1 MVKKESYNTIMIS
14 IAMAAYNGEKY
25 IQEQLESYSK
35 QTVLPDELVVV
46 DDCSTDSTPEI
57 LKSFKE
63 KAPFKVVIITNE
75 KNIGSTKSFEKAI
88 KATSGNWICLSD
100 QDDVWTDNKIEEY
113 VKAINESDDKIGLI
127 YSDFEIVD
135 EKLIK
140 LQNVEYTAHKNSK
153 YCSNDASIF
162 LLTNPL
168 PGAAMILRREAV
180 FQTFPFST
188 KYHDNW
194 LAWAISVN
202 YRIKYLD
209 KKLYLYRQHNN
220 QQVGLGI
227 YKKDKQQKNF
237 FQKYIYDYE
246 KFKRRR
252 EARIKSLNENMIFYK
267 AANDFLNRF
276 HIKNELFKIV
286 SNGLEFYGS
295 RLEATERNRLKRLM
309 MLLPLLIKG
318 YYKYFESKRA
328 FSEFRRDIEFP
339 MIDKQSIL
347 QEN

>member
-1 MVKKESYNTIMIS
+1 
-14 IAMAAYNGEKY
+14 MAAYNGEKY
-25 IQEQLESYSK
+25 IIEQLESYCK
-35 QTVLPDELVVV
+35 QTILPDELVVV
-46 DDCSTDSTPEI
+46 DDCSTDSTPKI

-63 KAPFKVVIITNE
+63 KAPFKVIIITNE

-100 QDDVWTDNKIEEY
+100 QDDVWLENKLEEY
-113 VKAINESDDKIGLI
+113 IKVINESDNNIGLI

-135 EKLIK
+135 DKLIK
-140 LQNVEYTAHKNSK
+140 IQNATYTAHKNSK
-153 YCSNDASIF
+153 YCNNEASVF

-168 PGAAMILRREAV
+168 PGAAMILRREAI

-202 YRIKYLD
+202 YKLKFLD
-209 KKLYLYRQHNN
+209 KKLYLYRQHKN

-227 YKKDKQQKNF
+227 YRKSKKQKNF
-237 FQKYIYDYE
+237 FQKYIYDFE
-246 KFKRRR
+246 KYKRRKKQK
-252 EARIKSLNENMIFYK
+252 IDSLYENMIFYK
-267 AANDFLNRF
+267 AANDYLNKF
-276 HIKNELFKIV
+276 HINNDLSEIV
-286 SNGLEFYGS
+286 KNGLKFYGN
-295 RLEATERNRLKRLM
+295 RLNAAGRYRLKRLM

-318 YYKYFESKRA
+318 YYKYFEPKRA

-339 MIDKQSIL
+339 IIDKKDNLLKPS
-347 QEN
+347 